1 MALMNIGDINDVF
14 GHVDRMMNNV
24 MRSMMGGMPDPFEMV
39 NNMNMSM
46 RPYGMYQPSALQTY
60 SMGSAPMSA
69 YTHYSSSVMSMSSD
83 GYGRPQVYEAT
94 QSSRYAPG
102 GVKETRSTVR
112 DSRTGVHEMSIGRH
126 IDDRAHIVQRSRN
139 YYTGQQ
145 EQNDEFINLE
155 EEEGPEFHRE
165 WETRQ
170 RPYARPRHDRRALPS
185 TASQP
190 EILAITSSESPE
202 ITEITSEPI
211 ITEPSSPRAE
221 RPRKRPKREKPYK
234 KHARHE

>member
-1 MALMNIGDINDVF
+1 
-14 GHVDRMMNNV
+14 MMNNV
-24 MRSMMGGMPDPFEMV
+24 MRSMMGGMPDPFDMV

-46 RPYGMYQPSALQTY
+46 RPFGMYQPSALQTY
-60 SMGSAPMSA
+60 SMATSPMS
-69 YTHYSSSVMSMSSD
+69 YSSHYSSSVMTMND

-94 QSSRYAPG
+94 QSSRYVPG
-102 GVKETRSTVR
+102 GVKETHSTVR
-112 DSRTGVHEMSIGRH
+112 DSRTGVQQMSIGRH

-165 WETRQ
+165 WENRQ
-170 RPYARPRHDRRALPS
+170 RPYVRHERRAIS
-185 TASQP
+185 AASPAP
-190 EILAITSSESPE
+190 EILALPSSESPE

-221 RPRKRPKREKPYK
+221 RHRKRPKRDKPYK